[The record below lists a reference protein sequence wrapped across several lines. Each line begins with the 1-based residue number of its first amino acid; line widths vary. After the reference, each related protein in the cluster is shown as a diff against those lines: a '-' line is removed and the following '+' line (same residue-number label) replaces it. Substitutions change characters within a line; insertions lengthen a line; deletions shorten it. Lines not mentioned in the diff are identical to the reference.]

1 MQNQHRKEIHKDKEK
16 KKKAGDNIINSPTTK
31 QIPTYK
37 NWEVI

>member
-1 MQNQHRKEIHKDKEK
+1 MQNQHRKEIHKDKE